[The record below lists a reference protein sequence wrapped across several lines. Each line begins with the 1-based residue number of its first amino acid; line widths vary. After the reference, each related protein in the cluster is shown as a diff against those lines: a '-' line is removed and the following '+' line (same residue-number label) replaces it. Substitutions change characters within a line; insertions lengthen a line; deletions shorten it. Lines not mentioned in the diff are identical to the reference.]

1 MCLKGYMYD
10 TWPGWQ
16 HLVRYRQHQSADP
29 SGPFVPIDGGLRC
42 AHSRSPG
49 SLPTLQAHTPRDDT
63 RHAAARVAMPPPR
76 GLALRRPLTLAALAT
91 ASTTAVVRSEWVGI
105 PSTTLSGDADS
116 CTHCNNL
123 QGSSVLGEMYRG
135 KPCGETDEQRAKCV
149 ADASA
154 ACEAEP
160 KCYAFIVPMV
170 GLSGKD
176 LGWCL
181 YEAGL
186 GNAAPN
192 EDWALYSQR
201 DFPCTACSNGQP
213 VANPVHQARY
223 AGGGGGDYAFHCVDD
238 SLKLYCA
245 SPADWGMEFLL
256 LAAVLGAAYVGGGIV
271 LGSKQGAGGAG
282 AKAHPHYSR
291 WVEVHGLV
299 QDGVA
304 FVRGG
309 GGGSGSS
316 RTSGVVARRRQLAP
330 ARHRCWRRRTT
341 PVEDAQPRAAAR
353 ARRQATGAA
362 VGAAAR
368 KMAKERNEQRW
379 LRRGRHYLR
388 QQRPRHRR
396 QHPAVLGVKIKQ
408 QRGTEGGGSMC
419 RDEFETCL

>member
-1 MCLKGYMYD
+1 MAQQYGVTVHGLAGS
-10 TWPGWQ
+10 TW
-16 HLVRYRQHQSADP
+16 
-29 SGPFVPIDGGLRC
+29 SGTVSISPRTPFVPIDGGLRC

-223 AGGGGGDYAFHCVDD
+223 AGGGGGEYAFHCVDD

-245 SPADWGMEFLL
+245 SAADWGMGFLL
-256 LAAVLGAAYVGGGIV
+256 LAAALGAAYVGGGIV
-271 LGSKQGAGGAG
+271 LGSKQGLGGAG

-309 GGGSGSS
+309 ERQRQQSHQRRGGAAPAASSSQAPLLASSDNTGRRRSDKSSSKSKKASSRSSSRGSS
-316 RTSGVVARRRQLAP
+316 PKDGKGAKRAKAVTEGQALPEAAAATTPAP
-330 ARHRCWRRRTT
+330 APSGAGSENQT
-341 PVEDAQPRAAAR
+341 AA
-353 ARRQATGAA
+353 GD
-362 VGAAAR
+362 GG
-368 KMAKERNEQRW
+368 RW
-379 LRRGRHYLR
+379 VHVNVPG
-388 QQRPRHRR
+388 
-396 QHPAVLGVKIKQ
+396 
-408 QRGTEGGGSMC
+408 
-419 RDEFETCL
+419 